1 MTRRP
6 TLAGWMLIAM
16 VLGAAFGALAPPG
29 AAQHLAIV
37 PKIFLRLI
45 QAVIAPV
52 LLGVLISAGAG
63 AGSAREFGRLALR
76 AAIYFELMTAAALLT
91 GWGAVWLVQPGRAFH
106 FANSGGA
113 AAVPQIPSA
122 ADVVTNAVPS
132 SLFDALARGDIL
144 QIVIFTALFGAACAA
159 AGVKAGPVTAFAGAL
174 TSVAFEF
181 TRLIMCAAPLAVFAS
196 MAVTVAGNGSTALG
210 GLAQFVITA
219 WAAQSAFAIVAFGLS
234 LRMAGI
240 PLPAFTRAVREPF
253 LVGFATTSSA
263 AALPQTLESMSRL
276 GISPRVV
283 GIVTPLSLTLNLTGS
298 CIHLAMGA
306 LFAAQGAG
314 MHLSA
319 GQQLAI
325 LATLKLTSKGVAG
338 IPRANL
344 VILAGLFA
352 MFGLPAETLPMLL
365 GIDALIDPVRT
376 SVNVLGHAVAA
387 PVMARFHNEPARA
400 S

>member
-1 MTRRP
+1 M
-6 TLAGWMLIAM
+6 
-16 VLGAAFGALAPPG
+16 
-29 AAQHLAIV
+29 
-37 PKIFLRLI
+37 
-45 QAVIAPV
+45 
-52 LLGVLISAGAG
+52 
-63 AGSAREFGRLALR
+63 
-76 AAIYFELMTAAALLT
+76 
-91 GWGAVWLVQPGRAFH
+91 
-106 FANSGGA
+106 
-113 AAVPQIPSA
+113 
-122 ADVVTNAVPS
+122 VTNAVPA
-132 SLFDALARGDIL
+132 SLLDALARGDIL

-159 AGVKAGPVTAFAGAL
+159 AGSKAGPVTAFAAAL

-181 TRLIMCAAPLAVFAS
+181 TRLIMFAAPLAVFAS
-196 MAVTVAGNGSTALG
+196 MAVTASGHGSTALG
-210 GLAQFVITA
+210 GLAQFVVTA
-219 WAAQSAFAIVAFGLS
+219 WAAQCAFAVVAFGLS
-234 LRMAGI
+234 LRLAGI
-240 PLPAFTRAVREPF
+240 PVAVFARAVREPF

-263 AALPQTLESMSRL
+263 AALPQTLASMAQL

-314 MHLSA
+314 MHLS
-319 GQQLAI
+319 GVQQVAI

-352 MFGLPAETLPMLL
+352 MFGLPAEALPVLL

-387 PVMARFHNEPARA
+387 PVMTRFHREAA
-400 S
+400 D